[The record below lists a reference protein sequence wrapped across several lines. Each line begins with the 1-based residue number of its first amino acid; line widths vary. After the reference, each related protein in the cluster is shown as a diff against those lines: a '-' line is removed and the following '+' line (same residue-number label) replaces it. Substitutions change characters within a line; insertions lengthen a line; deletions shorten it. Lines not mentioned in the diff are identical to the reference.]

1 MVATP
6 SSREEFVYMAKL
18 SEATMKCLSSWRRS
32 SPLLS
37 RKRRAVAMR
46 ITSLLSV
53 ITSSTKYRDESSA
66 YLNPGMV
73 EISFIKSSD
82 NLLHEI
88 PSGTE
93 PPSFPKQQG

>member
-18 SEATMKCLSSWRRS
+18 SEATMKCLSSWR
-32 SPLLS
+32 